1 MKSVPNPRPL
11 LSPRPQPAHMM
22 PIGRPLS
29 TARPMPGL
37 RLRLKPKANST
48 GHVDGGW
55 WPRSRDLSAELPAL
69 VHVLAVR
76 LNQVTEVAYA
86 VEAWD
91 IPPQQ
96 LIVDGKPLRLEGFR
110 SQDQYVLHLTGS
122 DGQRLSLLV
131 IPPEVATDRA
141 HDALILASR
150 RGNTDRPVEILADGG
165 LVPDSTVVRLRLAS
179 DEPPSDEDT
188 DGAETS

>member
-1 MKSVPNPRPL
+1 MKSVPNPRPFAM
-11 LSPRPQPAHMM
+11 STPQPAHLM
-22 PIGRPLS
+22 PSGRVLP
-29 TARPMPGL
+29 APRPMPGL

-48 GHVDGGW
+48 GHVGGGW

-69 VHVLAVR
+69 VRVLAVR
-76 LNQVTEVAYA
+76 LNQVTKVAYA
-86 VEAWD
+86 LEAWD
-91 IPPQQ
+91 TPPPQ
-96 LIVDGKPLRLEGFR
+96 LIVDGKSLRLEGFR
-110 SQDQYVLHLTGS
+110 SRDQYVLRLTGS

-131 IPPEVATDRA
+131 IPPGVATDRA

-150 RGNTDRPVEILADGG
+150 RDNTERPVEILAAGG

-188 DGAETS
+188 EGGPAS

>member
-29 TARPMPGL
+29 AARPMPGL

-91 IPPQQ
+91 TPPQQ

-122 DGQRLSLLV
+122 DG
-131 IPPEVATDRA
+131 
-141 HDALILASR
+141 
-150 RGNTDRPVEILADGG
+150 
-165 LVPDSTVVRLRLAS
+165 
-179 DEPPSDEDT
+179 
-188 DGAETS
+188 

>member
-11 LSPRPQPAHMM
+11 RSPTPQPAHMM

-29 TARPMPGL
+29 AARPMPGL